1 MRTETHTGEVF
12 ITITQSYGED
22 GFTKTR
28 EVIDMHHTIRLWLIQ
43 TRIYLV
49 ENV

>member
-22 GFTKTR
+22 CFTETK
-28 EVIDMHHTIRLWLIQ
+28 EVIDMHYTRRLWLIQ

-49 ENV
+49 EYF